1 MPVSQVVVKDTSTRY
16 HGLDALRGIAMLL
29 GIVLHAALPYMPNI
43 EAFWPGDKNSSHVVT
58 AIFHFIHIWR
68 MPLFFILTGFF
79 ANLIISRK
87 SWSAWWGNRL
97 LRIGLPIV
105 VFSPLMSA
113 TLPWI
118 FAYGKT
124 GEFTTFYSNEG
135 LPFHLWFLWHLIIFV
150 IITAIFRFLYLG
162 GVGILMNL
170 NRIGLGFIDIILC
183 KSRSVLSGILFQS
196 RFPITF
202 IIACI
207 IVNFSTGGELIVNVG
222 ASLLYFGFGYS
233 LYNNHSLFIFLKAHW
248 RDYFLAGIIGYS
260 LFMMVTLAIDSKLQ
274 PDIYNRSVTSSAETG
289 WDIESLWLLQYLLK
303 ITCAV
308 LFSYAFI
315 GLSERQ
321 FGSYN
326 PKLRF
331 ISDGAYWMY
340 LIHLPIVTIITFSMF
355 SLNIPVGVKF
365 IIAIG
370 ATSIICLVT
379 YKYLVRHTP
388 IGILLNGRRYPFKTT
403 ES

>member
-1 MPVSQVVVKDTSTRY
+1 
-16 HGLDALRGIAMLL
+16 MLL

-43 EAFWPGDKNSSHVVT
+43 EALWPADESSSHVVT

-79 ANLIISRK
+79 ANLIISRR
-87 SWSAWWGNRL
+87 SWSSWWGNRL
-97 LRIGLPIV
+97 LRIGLPIII
-105 VFSPLMSA
+105 FSPLMSA

-118 FAYGKT
+118 LTYGKT
-124 GEFTTFYSNEG
+124 GEFIIFYSNEG
-135 LPFHLWFLWHLIIFV
+135 HPFHLWFLWHLIIFV
-150 IITAIFRFLYLG
+150 ILTATFRFLYLG
-162 GVGILMNL
+162 GIGVLRNL
-170 NRIGLGFIDIILC
+170 NRIGLSFIDSILG
-183 KSRSVLSGILFQS
+183 KSRSVLSGIVFRS

-207 IVNFSTGGELIVNVG
+207 IVNFSTGGELVLNVG

-233 LYNNHSLFIFLKAHW
+233 LYGNP
-248 RDYFLAGIIGYS
+248 S
-260 LFMMVTLAIDSKLQ
+260 LFMFLKTHWKYYFIAGMIGFTLFMIVTLAMDSKLQ
-274 PDIYNRSVTSSAETG
+274 PDIYNRAVAGAVETG

-321 FGSYN
+321 FGSYS

-340 LIHLPIVTIITFSMF
+340 LIHLPTVTIITFSMF
-355 SLNIPVGVKF
+355 SLNIRVEIKF
-365 IIAIG
+365 TIAIG
-370 ATSIICLVT
+370 ATSIICLIT

-388 IGILLNGRRYPFKTT
+388 IGILLNGKRYPFKPA